1 MDAYQC
7 LTSRLDVREFDSKP
21 VPTEVKSEVLEAA
34 RLSATGMNVQHWRF
48 ILIEN
53 PDNLRKLAEDST
65 TGKWVKSANFAV
77 IVLTQ
82 PKYSF
87 HMIDAGRAGENMQIA
102 AWSFG
107 VASCVFTGVSIEA
120 LRKDFKIPTD
130 LAPSLIIGFG
140 YPARRIVGKKNRK
153 PLREVA
159 FLESFGQDLQALGRT

>member
-21 VPTEVKSEVLEAA
+21 VPAEVKSKVLEAA

-48 ILIEN
+48 ILIEK

-65 TGKWVKSANFAV
+65 TGKWVKNANFAV

-82 PKYSF
+82 PKYGF
-87 HMIDAGRAGENMQIA
+87 HLIDAGRAAENMQIA
-102 AWSFG
+102 AWNFG
-107 VASCVFTGVSIEA
+107 VASCVFTGVNNEP
-120 LRKDFKIPTD
+120 LRKDFKIPKD
-130 LAPSLIIGFG
+130 LAPSLIVGFG
-140 YPARRIVGKKNRK
+140 YPTKAIVGKKNRK

-159 FLESFGQDLQALGRT
+159 FLESYGQDIQPVGRT